1 MKAISYR
8 RVSTDE
14 QAASGFS
21 LPSQLR
27 EIEAYALRNGLE
39 LIADYY
45 DDYTGSS
52 LQRPGLDAA
61 RDCLKSGQA
70 KAVIA
75 LDSDRVTRDPIHYI
89 LLRDEFKTGGV
100 ELHYA
105 KRGRVDLD
113 DFGQSLVEDFY
124 GRFNHQWKAKL
135 LEATKRGRREMA
147 RNGHVV
153 THGHSV
159 YGYDEAEIDGLNSLV
174 IADEQASVVLMIY
187 RWYVYGEA
195 PDFEPMSIETI
206 AKELTRLGI
215 PTPTGRYAKWQR
227 SSVAKILNNE
237 TYNGRW
243 YYAKISD
250 DPSICVEVPVIIDDN
265 LFGLAQKRRRENK
278 KNLRRKTKY
287 DYLLAGRLYCKHCG
301 GKCHGATRI
310 SPNGFHCTSYRCS
323 VAYNRRAHRKTC
335 EFGKHFNGA
344 KVEATAWDWTVS
356 LLTDE
361 KKRRDGFRRYQE
373 QQAAQAGPLQAELN
387 RVEKLL
393 TENRTKLSRLLDLYL
408 DGGLDKETYVS
419 RKAGLEETI
428 SGLESQQHKLCE
440 KLQTVTLTED
450 RIRTIEE
457 FAEKVSAKLEAMD
470 QSENTFEI
478 KRQILN
484 LLDVAGELAIEEG
497 QPVIYLSCILDDDRR
512 LLSSS
517 SSTGGQQQYGL
528 RLIERIVLS

>member
-61 RDCLKSGQA
+61 RDCLKSGEA

-89 LLRDEFKTGGV
+89 LLRDEFKTNGT

-153 THGHSV
+153 THGHSI

-187 RWYVYGEA
+187 RWYAYGEA
-195 PDFEPMSIETI
+195 PDYEPMSIEAITN
-206 AKELTRLGI
+206 ELTRLRI
-215 PTPTGRYAKWQR
+215 PTPTGKYAKWYR
-227 SSVAKILNNE
+227 SSVGKILNNE

-250 DPSICVEVPVIIDDN
+250 DPSICVEVPKIIDDD
-265 LFGLAQKRRRENK
+265 LFKLVQKRRRENK
-278 KNLRRKTKY
+278 KNLRRKPKY
-287 DYLLAGRLYCKHCG
+287 DYLLAGKLYCKHCG
-301 GKCHGATRI
+301 GRCHGVTRI

-323 VAYNRRAHRKTC
+323 VANNRSAHRKTC
-335 EFGKHFNGA
+335 DFNKLYNGT
-344 KVEATAWDWTVS
+344 KIEAAAWNWIIGI
-356 LLTDE
+356 LTDE
-361 KKRRDGFRRYQE
+361 KKRREGFRRYQE

-393 TENRTKLSRLLDLYL
+393 AENRTKLGRLLDLYL

-419 RKAGLEETI
+419 RKDTLEETV
-428 SGLESQQHKLCE
+428 SGLEAQQHKLCE
-440 KLQTVTLTED
+440 TLQTVTLTED

-457 FAEKVSAKLEAMD
+457 FAEKVSGKLELID

-484 LLDVAGELAIEEG
+484 LLDVTGEVAIEEG
-497 QPVIYLSCILDDDRR
+497 EQVIYLSCILDDDRR

-517 SSTGGQQQYGL
+517 LSTRGQQQHGL
-528 RLIERIVLS
+528 RLVERVVLS